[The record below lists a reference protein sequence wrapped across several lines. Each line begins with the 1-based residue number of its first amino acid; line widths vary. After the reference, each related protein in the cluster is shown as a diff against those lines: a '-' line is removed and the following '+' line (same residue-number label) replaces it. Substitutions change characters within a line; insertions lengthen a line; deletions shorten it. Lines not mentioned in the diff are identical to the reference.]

1 MEAVYNVRYRFLIN
15 LRPGHAIS
23 ILWAQRLESGVLT
36 ENSSGSIITG
46 ETGLAHTRTDI
57 KLAIMDRLTS
67 LNTNSKTKHS
77 QASMSR
83 PVSGI
88 GRCGGRSGPGA
99 ERRGEI
105 VQRSVRQAG
114 ELTHCR

>member
-1 MEAVYNVRYRFLIN
+1 MEAVYNVSIRFLIN

-57 KLAIMDRLTS
+57 KLAIMDMLKS
-67 LNTNSKTKHS
+67 FCTNSKTKHS
-77 QASMSR
+77 PSINVEASVGHRTMGWQIWSR
-83 PVSGI
+83 SREA
-88 GRCGGRSGPGA
+88 GR
-99 ERRGEI
+99 
-105 VQRSVRQAG
+105 
-114 ELTHCR
+114 